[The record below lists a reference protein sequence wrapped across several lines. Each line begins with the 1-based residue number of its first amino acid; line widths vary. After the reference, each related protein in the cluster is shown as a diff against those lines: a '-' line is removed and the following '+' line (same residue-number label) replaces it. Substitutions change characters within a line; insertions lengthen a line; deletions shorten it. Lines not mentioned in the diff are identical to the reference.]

1 MKPIFGVDKTTK
13 TNNSEQFIVDSIS
26 EGFSFEDIMINPP
39 EDSAKTKLFKKLK
52 IVLACIAIPLTML
65 VCFAGIKEINWLML
79 TAFIVLLP
87 FIGVFLYLTFSV
99 EASDNS
105 KNNETYEY
113 LLLAQQDKVQ
123 RALSVPEEAHDIEVL
138 RVIYKKKG
146 NDIVFKAK
154 SFGVFNEQMKIY
166 FKDDNY
172 DTLYLS
178 DLYNVYAFKVS
189 NFKRIEKVDKQ
200 IKLFNWYRDDIT
212 EDFEKENYLYVDFH
226 NKITLTSFMS
236 IKYDNGTEELDL
248 LLPWYEYPTICEF
261 TLLSYTEEK

>member
-113 LLLAQQDKVQ
+113 LLLAQQEVKMVDNKIEAAIKGEVDKCL
-123 RALSVPEEAHDIEVL
+123 RKGKWIEDYYNRIL
-138 RVIYKKKG
+138 ISMIAILFVIFL
-146 NDIVFKAK
+146 IVFFVFK
-154 SFGVFNEQMKIY
+154 SKISLTEGIFGLIIAIADVIIGGILTVIIN
-166 FKDDNY
+166 
-172 DTLYLS
+172 
-178 DLYNVYAFKVS
+178 AFKEYYTNS
-189 NFKRIEKVDKQ
+189 ERLYTKYRR
-200 IKLFNWYRDDIT
+200 KLM
-212 EDFEKENYLYVDFH
+212 K
-226 NKITLTSFMS
+226 
-236 IKYDNGTEELDL
+236 KYKAL
-248 LLPWYEYPTICEF
+248 L
-261 TLLSYTEEK
+261 